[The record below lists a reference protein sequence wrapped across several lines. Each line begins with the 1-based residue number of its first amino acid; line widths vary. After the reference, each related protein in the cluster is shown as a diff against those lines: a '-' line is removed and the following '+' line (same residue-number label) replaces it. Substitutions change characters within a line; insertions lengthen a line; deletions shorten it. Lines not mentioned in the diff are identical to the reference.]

1 MLQTFPIENLANR
14 CISYN
19 WPKVAAVVVVVV
31 VVVIV
36 VGFHATKITFIIPK
50 ETVLFIMSLIYSVL
64 NDAICCT

>member
-19 WPKVAAVVVVVV
+19 WPKVAAV